1 MLSQA
6 IFLILKTLLP
16 NKSNKERIY
25 STNECTSAAVCV
37 FLRIAKEISKIRICA
52 RSVATVAARGADLKR
67 VLLLPW
73 KGCERKRERQR
84 ERERVREAAPG
95 ETGIHCARTSVRI
108 WLSIVGAF
116 PRILALSSC
125 LYLGRTVIKHR

>member
-1 MLSQA
+1 MSFRSVSRNIATYNLYGNLSRSVDIQIA
-6 IFLILKTLLP
+6 RFFF
-16 NKSNKERIY
+16 RI
-25 STNECTSAAVCV
+25 V
-37 FLRIAKEISKIRICA
+37 KEISKNRICA
-52 RSVATVAARGADLKR
+52 RESGELALCVATFSMRRRSKTG
-67 VLLLPW
+67 PPST
-73 KGCERKRERQR
+73 GREK
-84 ERERVREAAPG
+84 EREKESEAAPG